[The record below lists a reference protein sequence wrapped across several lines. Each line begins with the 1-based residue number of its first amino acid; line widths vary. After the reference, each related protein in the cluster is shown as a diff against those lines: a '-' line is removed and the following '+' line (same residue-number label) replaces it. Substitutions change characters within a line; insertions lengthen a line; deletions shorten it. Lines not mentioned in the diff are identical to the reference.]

1 MRPTPDAQRHGDKIR
16 LRLFKGSVGVLRFA
30 LILALILGAVYFIAT
45 GTRTGQ
51 DFLLER
57 MISAAVKPP
66 AEPFDG
72 LRVSMCGTSS
82 PLPAPDRAQACVAV
96 EAGGRLFVVDAGA
109 GSAANL
115 AAAPLDRLEAVLL
128 THFHSD
134 HISALGDFNL
144 NSWVAGRPRPLEV
157 IGPEGV
163 TQVVAATNAL
173 YLLDRGYRVAHHG
186 SDLLP
191 AELHVMAARTIT
203 PGTILDDAGLVIT
216 AFPVDH
222 SPVEPA
228 VGYRFDYRDRSVVIS
243 GDSVVTPSLVDAA
256 RDADLLLHDALSL
269 PIVQALEQASRAAGR
284 ERQARVLHDI
294 QDYHAS
300 AASLATMMETSGVGL
315 LAVYH
320 LVPPPRNFLM
330 EKIFARELPSG
341 TVITQDRM
349 VFELPAG
356 GRNVRVIAP

>member
-1 MRPTPDAQRHGDKIR
+1 M
-16 LRLFKGSVGVLRFA
+16 LRFA
-30 LILALILGAVYFIAT
+30 LILVLMLGALYFIAA
-45 GTRTGQ
+45 GTRPGQ

-57 MISAAVKPP
+57 MISAAVQPP

-72 LRVSMCGTSS
+72 LLVSMCGTSS

-96 EAGGRLFVVDAGA
+96 ETGGRLFVVDAGA

-115 AAAPLDRLEAVLL
+115 AGASLDRLEAVLL

-134 HISALGDFNL
+134 HISALGDINL

-157 IGPEGV
+157 IGPQGV
-163 TQVVAATNAL
+163 TQIVEATNAL
-173 YLLDRGYRVAHHG
+173 FELDRGYRVAHHG
-186 SDLLP
+186 ADLLP
-191 AELHVMAARTIT
+191 PELHVMTARTVE
-203 PGTILDDAGLVIT
+203 PGVVLDDAGLLIT
-216 AFPVDH
+216 AFAVDH

-228 VGYRFDYRDRSVVIS
+228 VGYRFDYRGRSVVIS
-243 GDSVVTPSLVDAA
+243 GDSVVTPSLVEAS
-256 RDADLLLHDALSL
+256 RNADLLLHDALSL
-269 PIVQALEQASRAAGR
+269 PIVRSLEQASRAAGR
-284 ERQARVLHDI
+284 DRQARILHDI

-300 AASLATMMETSGVGL
+300 AASLATMTEATGVGL

-341 TVITQDRM
+341 TVITKDRM
-349 VFELPAG
+349 AFALPAG
-356 GRNVRVIAP
+356 SGAVRVIDP